1 MLHQGV
7 RCPLAEK
14 QGPGP
19 GIACTGCCQCAV
31 NSEPVAM
38 TISRFSRLSRA
49 LIRADGIVEHPIG
62 DAVSMPGRPLV
73 WDVVACVMVWV
84 FI

>member
-1 MLHQGV
+1 
-7 RCPLAEK
+7 
-14 QGPGP
+14 
-19 GIACTGCCQCAV
+19 
-31 NSEPVAM
+31 M